1 MSRTRETARSSR
13 GSIVAHSFF
22 DAGMALAAVRIVV
35 LWCAQPVNAA
45 MAIPDAS
52 FAANVDVGR
61 ERERNKDMLTSEV
74 GKAGVYSIVGLADV

>member
-1 MSRTRETARSSR
+1 
-13 GSIVAHSFF
+13 
-22 DAGMALAAVRIVV
+22 
-35 LWCAQPVNAA
+35 